1 MILQKEEEY
10 PVPTINDIAKAAG
23 VSHGTVSNVLNKT
36 GKVSIEKIRLVEEAI
51 QRLGYVPNVQA
62 KRLRQ
67 GSPNT
72 VAVILPSLK
81 ETKYID
87 FFAALQ
93 LNFPKSQNSLLVYQ
107 TEDISA
113 EEEVILD
120 NLRSFGLGALIVIS
134 TLSKECLEKYRS
146 IQCPIV
152 FVERKPKSLRS
163 NEWFMSFDAKQI
175 STEIA
180 AYCME
185 KRWHSIAYFGVEN
198 HGESENPVFASLRK
212 SLLPRNLS
220 LEHISSGYKL
230 ALNHAFELAQN
241 AAAYDVI
248 LTQSSVCTDAL
259 LTAFRLLHI
268 AKIPPILTI
277 GAYSAPPEKAV
288 TLYHLD
294 YGFLA
299 IRILKQFAN
308 DTGSTPA
315 EKELLH
321 SPKGFDELF
330 LDLQKMPDT
339 ELSMLTLD
347 SPSTRA
353 LRKLL
358 PEFEYHSGIKVKLI
372 SVPYDDLLAQM
383 RLIGPHFTYDMI
395 RIDVAQFGD
404 MGQSIFRPLDELS
417 ISPEGLSPRL
427 IKNGYDS
434 YSMLNGR
441 VYALPL
447 DPSVQIFLYRT
458 DLFHDAK
465 LCRAYYERFHENLV
479 VPTTYEQYLHAAEF
493 FTRKYNPDSL
503 TEYGATMTCGSASV
517 AASDF
522 LPFYLSRIDRFGT
535 TPETIRL
542 DNPEMQ
548 AAMAQYHELEKFS
561 CKQDWW
567 GDSIRKFADGQAAM
581 TIIYSNH
588 AAELIQ
594 SRSSVVVGKVGAAII
609 PGGKPLLG
617 GGIVGIS
624 KYSQKAEACK
634 QFFRWYYSADVA
646 SLLVRLG
653 GTSPIVD
660 AYEDFQNYSIFPWM
674 NTSKKSFGL
683 GQRGVK
689 TQTPGPFSIPKYE
702 FAVGTA
708 VRNVVQ
714 DLMTPED
721 ASRMAQALYDAA
733 DPVLR

>member
-1 MILQKEEEY
+1 M
-10 PVPTINDIAKAAG
+10 PTINDIAKEAG

-36 GKVSIEKIRLVEEAI
+36 GKVSIEKIQLVENAI
-51 QRLGYVPNVQA
+51 KKLGYVPNVQA
-62 KRLRQ
+62 QRLRQ

-72 VAVILPSLK
+72 FAVILPSLK
-81 ETKYID
+81 EAKYID
-87 FFAALQ
+87 FFTALQ
-93 LNFPKSQNSLLVYQ
+93 LNFPKSQKSLLVYQ
-107 TEDISA
+107 TEDIPA

-120 NLRSFGLGALIVIS
+120 NLRASGLAALIVIS

-146 IQCPIV
+146 LHCPIV
-152 FVERKPKSLRS
+152 FVERRPKTLRTD
-163 NEWFMSFDAKQI
+163 EWFLSFDPQKVG
-175 STEIA
+175 A
-180 AYCME
+180 AVTAFCAQ
-185 KRWHSIAYFGVEN
+185 KHWRSIAYFGVEK
-198 HGESENPVFASLRK
+198 HGEAENPIFSSLQK
-212 SLLPRNLS
+212 CVQAQGLALA
-220 LEHISSGYKL
+220 HIPSGYKL
-230 ALNHAFELAQN
+230 ALNQAFELAQN
-241 AAAYDVI
+241 AAPYDVI

-277 GAYSAPPEKAV
+277 GAYSTPPEKAV
-288 TLYHLD
+288 KLYHLD

-308 DTGSTPA
+308 DTASAPA
-315 EKELLH
+315 EKDLLYP
-321 SPKGFDELF
+321 PKGFDESF
-330 LDLQKMPDT
+330 LDLQKMPGT
-339 ELSMLTLD
+339 ELTLLTLD
-347 SPSTRA
+347 SPSTHA

-358 PEFEYHSGIKVKLI
+358 PEFEYYSGIKVKLI

-383 RLIGPHFTYDMI
+383 KLIGPHFTYDMI

-434 YSMLNGR
+434 YSVLNGR

-493 FTRKYNPDSL
+493 FTRKYNPDSP

-594 SRSSVVVGKVGAAII
+594 SRSSVVVGKVGAAVI
-609 PGGKPLLG
+609 PGRKPLLG

-660 AYEDFQNYSIFPWM
+660 AYEDFQNYIIFPWM

-689 TQTPGPFSIPKYE
+689 TQTAEPFSIPKYE

-733 DPVLR
+733 DPISR